1 MSHESTTP
9 DGAVSVER
17 VVAAPPEAIFE
28 LLVHPDRH
36 PELDGS
42 GTVQG
47 PRSSGRRV
55 GLGDSFGM
63 SMHWGVP
70 YSTRNVVVELEEGRR
85 IAWRTLAPKPLHLLF
100 TGRTWR
106 YELEPV
112 EGGTLVRETWDTSTE
127 APLSRRIIKA
137 RLSRLTER
145 NMRRTLDRI
154 AEVVGASGTP

>member
-1 MSHESTTP
+1 MSHDTRSP
-9 DGAVSVER
+9 DGAISVEK
-17 VVAAPPEAIFE
+17 VVPAPADEIFE
-28 LLVHPDRH
+28 LLAHPDRH
-36 PELDGS
+36 PSFDGS

-70 YSTRNVVVELEEGRR
+70 YSTRNVVVEFEEGRR
-85 IAWRTLAPKPLHLLF
+85 IAWRTLAPKPLHLVF

-112 EGGTLVRETWDTSTE
+112 EGGTLVRETWDPSTE
-127 APLSRRIIKA
+127 APLSRGFIKA
-137 RLSRLTER
+137 RVSGLTKN

-154 AEVVGASGTP
+154 AEVVGGGLDG